1 MSELLASI
9 QDINAHLPINVQ
21 INDSVDDSLQVDAYR
36 LIAGQLVSV
45 FSNTVIVTW
54 TSPDTTPDQI
64 RGIAG
69 RLIASKYYA
78 RLLAGE
84 TPDEIPPYS
93 VSLYNQAVGLLADI
107 RSGNL
112 IVIGTDGNPISDT
125 DTDISEDMYPTD
137 TSTPGPQFT
146 MDRVLS

>member
-9 QDINAHLPINVQ
+9 PDINAHLPINVQ
-21 INDSVDDSLQVDAYR
+21 IDNSVDDSLQVDAYR
-36 LIAGQLVSV
+36 LIAGQLVEV
-45 FSNTVIVTW
+45 FTTSIITTW
-54 TSPDTTPDQI
+54 TSPENTPDQI
-64 RGIAG
+64 RSIAG

-93 VSLYNQAVGLLADI
+93 VSLYNQAVGLLSDI
-107 RSGNL
+107 RAGNL
-112 IVIGTDGNPISDT
+112 TVIGIDGNPIVDPDT
-125 DTDISEDMYPTD
+125 DTSEDVFPND

-146 MDRVLS
+146 MSRILS